1 MKYIT
6 NLIFFLRGVP
16 TRFSWRAFI
25 LKVGAAGGHHAAVA
39 IFNCL
44 TS

>member
-1 MKYIT
+1 
-6 NLIFFLRGVP
+6 
-16 TRFSWRAFI
+16 